1 MRNFSNK
8 KKLTNLF
15 SLIFLNLF
23 LILLLTNCAS
33 SQKAYHQY
41 IMRGTILEVDGEDVF
56 LCIGSKDGAQVN
68 QELDTYDLQNVVRPK
83 GSKWKKEKTGK
94 IKITEIVDEHFAKG
108 KVIFCNV
115 KVNDI
120 AEIEMKR

>member
-1 MRNFSNK
+1 
-8 KKLTNLF
+8 
-15 SLIFLNLF
+15 
-23 LILLLTNCAS
+23 
-33 SQKAYHQY
+33 
-41 IMRGTILEVDGEDVF
+41 MRGSILEVDGENVF
-56 LCIGSKDGAQVN
+56 LCIGSKDGAQIN
-68 QELDTYDLQNVVRPK
+68 QELDIYDLQRVVRPK

-108 KVIFCNV
+108 KVISGNV